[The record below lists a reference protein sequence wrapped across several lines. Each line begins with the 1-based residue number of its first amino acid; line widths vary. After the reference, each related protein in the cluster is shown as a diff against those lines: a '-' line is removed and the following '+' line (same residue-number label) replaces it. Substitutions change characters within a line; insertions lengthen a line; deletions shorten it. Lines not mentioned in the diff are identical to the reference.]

1 MAISISIKRKRIF
14 ILASIAIPWNKSA
27 CWRIVISCP
36 QINSSSFLVI
46 VLTTITER
54 ICIVLI
60 NVILNAE
67 SVILVSLSYFAIGIC
82 EINNIAMS
90 ILGIVGIFWLIAVS
104 VVVLCNKICAT
115 NITILY
121 LYTMILTIFFCFF
134 PLEFKIIFSNIFSY
148 TFWIGIQI
156 I

>member
-14 ILASIAIPWNKSA
+14 ILASIAIPWNKST
-27 CWRIVISCP
+27 CCRVIISRP
-36 QINSSSFLVI
+36 QINSSSFLV
-46 VLTTITER
+46 VVFTTITESIR
-54 ICIVLI
+54 IWII
-60 NVILNAE
+60 NILLNTE
-67 SVILVSLSYFAIGIC
+67 SVIPVCLSNFTICICKIYDIAVSL
-82 EINNIAMS
+82 
-90 ILGIVGIFWLIAVS
+90 LGIVGILWLIAVF
-104 VVVLCNKICAT
+104 VIVLSNKVRAT
-115 NITILY
+115 NIVILY